1 MLHKIAKR
9 LLAVALMAA
18 LVLVSLSPATVTVT
32 SSRQV
37 YVREARVAETSV
49 TSDCPVTKAE
59 TVYVNL
65 ASDGAVRQ
73 VNVSDHL
80 HSELPQA
87 RVEDVSNLSDIAD
100 VKTGAEP
107 ERAGDYLYWKMD
119 STDLYYSGKSF
130 DAPPMAFRLRYALDG
145 QEMNPSA
152 LAGKSGKLTITVEAE
167 NTLVKPAA
175 ESGCGCDV
183 TCPML
188 LVGGMLL
195 PEQGFE
201 NVTVSNGAVLGDGA
215 HRIVLLVGVPGMEDS
230 LGISALGLPLLG
242 AEMGSGTYTIT
253 ADVKDFAMGNMMF
266 AAVPFSSLDAFTGG
280 DLGEGL
286 ERMKQVFADIETV
299 MNAFSGMRMQ
309 ELVQM
314 LYGDMD
320 KVQTLMGA
328 VTQAALLYEQNKAL
342 IETLSGYVTAD
353 NLAAMEKLLTDLEAI
368 DVPRLQA
375 LIDCDLFQQ
384 LVDLISLID
393 QEARDLV
400 TVTEDALA
408 LMPTIDA
415 LRADLQD
422 PALKDSVERLPE
434 IISELR
440 GVIQVLEANRS
451 VFDDLAVLQDQN
463 ITGGLQTI
471 LGVASKYS
479 ALDSLSQAQ
488 QQNLAGRMRA
498 WLAFGEEYDIF
509 TRRTESTESSVA
521 FVFKVQAIGE

>member
-1 MLHKIAKR
+1 MIKAIGKR

-18 LVLVSLSPATVTVT
+18 MIAVSLSPVTVTVQ
-32 SSRQV
+32 SRKV
-37 YVREARVAETSV
+37 YALDGRILET
-49 TSDCPVTKAE
+49 TLASDSPIIKSE

-65 ASDGAVRQ
+65 AADGAVQQ
-73 VNVSDHL
+73 VTVSDHL
-80 HSELPQA
+80 HADLPQA
-87 RVEDVSNLSDIAD
+87 RVEDASDLTDIAD
-100 VKTGAEP
+100 VKTGETP
-107 ERAGDYLYWKMD
+107 ERSGDYLYWKMD
-119 STDLYYSGKSF
+119 STDLYYNGKSA
-130 DAPPMAFRLRYALDG
+130 DTPPLQFKLQYALDG
-145 QEMNPSA
+145 QVLSPDK
-152 LAGKSGKLTITVEAE
+152 LAGKSGKLTITVNAE
-167 NTLVKPAA
+167 NTLVKPVTVN
-175 ESGCGCDV
+175 GTNYDI

-201 NVTVSNGAVLGDGA
+201 NVEVSNGAVLGDGA
-215 HRIVLLVGVPGMEDS
+215 HRIVLFVGVPGMEES

-242 AEMGSGTYTIT
+242 EQMGSGTYTIT

-266 AAVPFSSLDAFTGG
+266 AAVPFSSIDAFTDG

-286 ERMKQVFADIETV
+286 EGIKQIFSDLETV

-320 KVQTLMGA
+320 KVQTLMDA
-328 VTQAALLYEQNKAL
+328 VSQAALLYDQNRAL
-342 IETLSGYVTAD
+342 LETLSGYITAD

-368 DVPRLQA
+368 DTERLQA
-375 LIDCDLFQQ
+375 LVDCDLFQQ
-384 LVDLISLID
+384 LIDLISLID

-400 TVTEDALA
+400 TVTEDALT

-422 PALKDSVERLPE
+422 PELKSSVDRLPE
-434 IISELR
+434 IVSELR
-440 GVIQVLEANRS
+440 GIIQVLEANRD
-451 VFDDLAVLQDQN
+451 VFDDLAVLQDSN

-479 ALDSLSQAQ
+479 ALDGLTQAQ
-488 QQNLAGRMRA
+488 QQNLAGRMRE

-509 TRRTESTESSVA
+509 TRRTDSTESSVA
-521 FVFKVQAIGE
+521 FVYKVQAIG

>member
-1 MLHKIAKR
+1 MLHNIRKR
-9 LLAVALMAA
+9 LLCVALMAGM
-18 LVLVSLSPATVTVT
+18 VLTSLSPAAVTT
-32 SSRQV
+32 QSKQI
-37 YVREARVAETSV
+37 YVRETRVIETTV
-49 TSDCPVTKAE
+49 TSDCPVTKSE

-65 ASDGAVRQ
+65 AADGAVQQ

-80 HSELPQA
+80 HTELPQS
-87 RVEDVSNLSDIAD
+87 RVEDASNLNDISD
-100 VKTGAEP
+100 VKTGETP
-107 ERAGDYLYWKMD
+107 ERSGDHIYWKMD

-130 DAPPMAFRLRYALDG
+130 DRPPMEFSIRYELDG
-145 QEMNPSA
+145 QVITPAA
-152 LAGKSGKLTITVEAE
+152 LAGKSGKLTITIQAD
-167 NTLVKPAA
+167 NTLVKP
-175 ESGCGCDV
+175 V
-183 TCPML
+183 TVGGVSYDISCPML

-215 HRIVLLVGVPGMEDS
+215 HRIVVLVGVPGMEDS

-242 AEMGSGTYTIT
+242 EQMGSGTYTIT
-253 ADVKDFAMGNMMF
+253 ADVKNFAMGNMMF
-266 AAVPFSSLDAFTGG
+266 AAVPFSSVDAFTGG

-286 ERMKQVFADIETV
+286 EGIKQIFADLETV
-299 MNAFSGMRMQ
+299 LNAFSGMRMQ

-328 VTQAALLYEQNKAL
+328 VTQAALLYEENKAL
-342 IETLSGYVTAD
+342 IETFSGYVTAE
-353 NLAAMEKLLTDLEAI
+353 NLAAMEKLLADLEAI

-408 LMPTIDA
+408 LMPTLDA
-415 LRADLQD
+415 LKADLAD
-422 PALKDSVERLPE
+422 PELQSSVERLPE

-440 GVIQVLEANRS
+440 GIIQILEENRS
-451 VFDDLAVLQDQN
+451 VFDDLAVLQDTN
-463 ITGGLQTI
+463 IVGGLQTI
-471 LGVASKYS
+471 LGVASKYA
-479 ALDSLSQAQ
+479 ALDGITQAQ
-488 QQNLAGRMRA
+488 QQNLVGRMRE

-509 TRRTESTESSVA
+509 TQRTEATESSVA
-521 FVFKVQAIGE
+521 FIYKVQAIGG

>member
-1 MLHKIAKR
+1 MLKSIGKR
-9 LLAVALMAA
+9 LLALAVMAA
-18 LVLVSLSPATVTVT
+18 MALVCLSPAAVTT
-32 SSRQV
+32 IRSRQV
-37 YVREARVAETSV
+37 YVRESRVVESAV
-49 TSDCPVTKAE
+49 TSDSPVTKAE

-65 ASDGAVRQ
+65 AADGAVQQ

-80 HSELPQA
+80 HTELPQT
-87 RVEDVSNLSDIAD
+87 RVEDASNLTDIAD
-100 VKTGAEP
+100 VKTGETP
-107 ERAGDYLYWKMD
+107 ERRDGRLYWNME
-119 STDLYYSGKSF
+119 STDLYYSGKSH
-130 DAPPMAFRLRYALDG
+130 DTPPMQFAIRYTLDG
-145 QEMNPSA
+145 QTLSPDE
-152 LAGKSGKLTITVEAE
+152 LAGKSGKLTISVKAE
-167 NTLVKPAA
+167 SALVKPVTVNGV
-175 ESGCGCDV
+175 SYDM

-201 NVTVSNGAVLGDGA
+201 NVEVSNGAMLGDGA
-215 HRIVLLVGVPGMEDS
+215 HRIILLMGVPGMEES

-242 AEMGSGTYTIT
+242 EQMGSGEYTIT
-253 ADVKDFAMGNMMF
+253 ADVKDFTMGNMMF
-266 AAVPFSSLDAFTGG
+266 AAVPFSSVDAFTSG
-280 DLGEGL
+280 DLSAGL
-286 ERMKQVFADIETV
+286 DGVKQIFSDLETV

-320 KVQTLMGA
+320 KVQNLMGA
-328 VTQAALLYEQNKAL
+328 VTQAALLYEQNKPL
-342 IETLSGYVTAD
+342 LETLSGYVTYE
-353 NLAAMEKLLTDLEAI
+353 NLAAMEKLLADLEAI
-368 DVPRLQA
+368 DVERLQA

-393 QEARDLV
+393 AEARDLV

-422 PALKDSVERLPE
+422 PALQASVERLPQ

-440 GVIQVLEANRS
+440 SIIQVLEANRE
-451 VFDDLAVLQDQN
+451 VFDDLAVLQDAN
-463 ITGGLQTI
+463 ITAGLQTI

-479 ALDSLSQAQ
+479 ALDGLTQAQ
-488 QQNLAGRMRA
+488 QNNLVGRMRE

-509 TRRTESTESSVA
+509 TQRTETTESSVA
-521 FVFKVQAIGE
+521 FIYKVQGIG